1 MCVSNHHFGNGVK
14 NWSFWLKHDIWLVT
28 QIWWMIIISNILLTS
43 QFDCCKRHINLFDLT
58 LYNLTLFLSKYKLY
72 HFPKCRSLFTY
83 VTCTYTYVVNKAWT
97 ALSFNV
103 WNNIYPKYPVVE
115 IEIKFFPSYL
125 KCPSI
130 DHHIPGYIKTT
141 RIICLLKDLPQIN
154 TLCTNLIVFLRFIFI
169 SNFIKINFE
178 PGVIDFLPSQ
188 SWPNLSIT
196 FLLDVEVNTP
206 VQHSVPTFLV
216 Q

>member
-1 MCVSNHHFGNGVK
+1 MK
-14 NWSFWLKHDIWLVT
+14 KSFYP
-28 QIWWMIIISNILLTS
+28 
-43 QFDCCKRHINLFDLT
+43 C
-58 LYNLTLFLSKYKLY
+58 
-72 HFPKCRSLFTY
+72 
-83 VTCTYTYVVNKAWT
+83 YTFVVYKAWT

-115 IEIKFFPSYL
+115 IEIIFFPSYL